1 MKIRK
6 NIQSIYQK
14 KKKKKKKTLQRKHVN
29 LLLIGE
35 KAQKSQ
41 IKKSLCSYQ
50 RL

>member
-6 NIQSIYQK
+6 NIQSIYQEK
-14 KKKKKKKTLQRKHVN
+14 KKKKRKHCEEKRVN

-35 KAQKSQ
+35 KAQKAQ
-41 IKKSLCSYQ
+41 IKKSLWSYQ

>member
-14 KKKKKKKTLQRKHVN
+14 KKKKRKHCEEKRVN

-35 KAQKSQ
+35 KAQKAQ
-41 IKKSLCSYQ
+41 IKKSLWSYQ